1 MMPAGSQS
9 PHSSRTAN
17 TPTTESKAFAGPFSV
32 IAPDNSST
40 MRTQV
45 GIIGAGPAG
54 LLLAHLLAQRGIESE
69 VLEARSREEIEATL
83 RAGVLEQGTVDL
95 LEESGV
101 GARMRREGMRHEGV
115 ILRFEGRNH
124 RVALAELTGGRAITV
139 YAQHEVIRDL
149 VKARLDSGRTIHFGV
164 RDVSLLD
171 LDTRVPKLR
180 FHDARGEVREL
191 ACDYVAGCDGF
202 HGVSRPAIPSRLRRE
217 FTRVYPFGWFGLL
230 VEAPAAT
237 EELIYAYHERGF
249 ALVSTRSPQIQR
261 LYLQCPSNDEA
272 ANWPDARV
280 WDELHARL
288 AGSDG
293 LRLAEGHIFQK
304 SVIAMR
310 SFVVEPM
317 QHGRLFLAGDAA
329 HIVPPTGAK
338 GLNLA
343 VADVRVLAAALAEFY
358 ASGNTQLLERYSE
371 TALRRVW
378 RAEHFSW
385 WMTSMLHRFHDESP
399 FHHRLQLAQLR
410 YVAGSRAAATML
422 AENYAGLPFD
432 EN

>member
-1 MMPAGSQS
+1 
-9 PHSSRTAN
+9 
-17 TPTTESKAFAGPFSV
+17 
-32 IAPDNSST
+32 

-54 LLLAHLLAQRGIESE
+54 LLLAHLLQLRGIESV
-69 VLEARSREEIEATL
+69 VLETRSREEIEATL

-95 LEESGV
+95 LDESGV
-101 GARMRREGMRHEGV
+101 GERMRREGMRHEGV
-115 ILRFEGRNH
+115 ILRFEGRSH
-124 RVALAELTGGRAITV
+124 RIPLAELTGGRAIMV

-149 VKARLDSGRTIHFGV
+149 VKARLDRGGQILFGV
-164 RDVSLLD
+164 TQLSLLD
-171 LDTRVPKLR
+171 LDTQLPKLR
-180 FHDARGEVREL
+180 FHGADGAVMEL
-191 ACDYVAGCDGF
+191 SCDYVAGCDGF
-202 HGVSRPAIPSRLRRE
+202 HGVSRPSIPSRLRRE
-217 FTRVYPFGWFGLL
+217 FTRVYPFGWFGVL

-237 EELIYAYHERGF
+237 EELIYGYHDRGF

-261 LYLQCPSNDEA
+261 LYLQCNPHDEA
-272 ANWPDARV
+272 AAWPDARV
-280 WDELHARL
+280 WEELHARL

-293 LRLAEGHIFQK
+293 LRLAEGRIFQK
-304 SVIAMR
+304 GVIAMR

-343 VADVRVLAAALAEFY
+343 VADVRLLARALAEFY
-358 ASGNTQLLERYSE
+358 ASGSGEQLSGYSAA
-371 TALRRVW
+371 ALRRVW

-385 WMTSMLHRFHDESP
+385 WMTAMLHRFHDETP
-399 FHHRLQLAQLR
+399 FHHRLQLSQLQ

-422 AENYAGLPFD
+422 AENYVGLPFE